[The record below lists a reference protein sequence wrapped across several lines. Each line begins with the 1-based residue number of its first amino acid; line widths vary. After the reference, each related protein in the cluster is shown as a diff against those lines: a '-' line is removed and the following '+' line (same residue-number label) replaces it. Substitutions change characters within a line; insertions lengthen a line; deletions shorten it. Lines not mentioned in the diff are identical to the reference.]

1 MRKPGVKRNMRRKAD
16 FSGFFPMRIL
26 RAPRLPRSATMAQ
39 VGQTK
44 GE

>member
-1 MRKPGVKRNMRRKAD
+1 MRKPAVKGNMRRKAD
-16 FSGFFPMRIL
+16 FSGFFRIGIG
-26 RAPRLPRSATMAQ
+26 RAPRPPRSATMAQ